1 MPGAVAAPPTWAAKE
16 EVLFGVRGEGGRKVH
31 PTGGGGPGPLPS
43 RPFPA
48 GPRPRPPAPRR
59 PMFPWGADP
68 EKALRAKYA
77 HEDEA
82 HAKRQRAERELREEI
97 QAIQP
102 TPR

>member
-1 MPGAVAAPPTWAAKE
+1 
-16 EVLFGVRGEGGRKVH
+16 
-31 PTGGGGPGPLPS
+31 
-43 RPFPA
+43 
-48 GPRPRPPAPRR
+48 
-59 PMFPWGADP
+59 MFPWGADP

-82 HAKRQRAERELREEI
+82 HAKRQRAERELRERV